1 MSGKRRRSRQLSL
14 ALPDTRVT
22 PEHFRRAAARAL
34 EDGNYTPREQQQRH
48 DYYMAQAAQLEA
60 ELRQQGHAA

>member
-1 MSGKRRRSRQLSL
+1 L

-22 PEHFRRAAARAL
+22 PEHFRRAALRAL
-34 EDGNYTPREQQQRH
+34 EDDNYTPREQQQRH

-60 ELRQQGHAA
+60 QLQQQGQAA